1 MSLPE
6 YSLKNRKVVWFFLF
20 VLLAGGAL
28 GFVTLGKKE
37 DSVFVIKSAS
47 LVCSYPGA
55 TPLEVEQLVT
65 EPIERE
71 VQSMRLVHKI
81 TSESYYGLSKVL
93 VELDPAT
100 RASEIPQLWDELRR
114 KVLNIQPRLPAG
126 ASPVT
131 VADDFGDVYGIYYG
145 LSVDGGFTWA
155 ELRDWAQRIKTALVT
170 VDGVQKVSLFGEQ
183 TPVVNVYVN
192 LAALANFAIRPET
205 IVATIGQQNTI
216 VNSGEKQ
223 AGALQ
228 IQILE
233 AGTYKGLDDISNQM
247 LTAASGKQYRLG
259 DIARVERGYADPPQT
274 LMRVDG
280 RRAVGIGISTEAQVD
295 VVKTGEKIIRVL
307 DGLMRQMP
315 VGMDL
320 TVLYPENRIAQQANA
335 TFVLNLAESVAIV
348 ILIIMLVM
356 GFRAGVLIG
365 SSLLF
370 SIGGTLLLMQFL
382 GEGLNRTSLA
392 GFIIAMGML
401 VDNAIVVTDNAQ
413 QAMLRGVARRRAV
426 VDGANAPRW
435 SLLGATLI
443 AIFSFLPLYL
453 APSSV
458 AEIVKPLFVVL
469 ALSLLL
475 SWVLALTQTPLFG
488 DFMLRVNPAAH
499 DPYDTKFYRAFDRLL
514 AALLRWRW
522 GVVAGVV
529 ALFAAALAVMG
540 LMPQNF
546 FPSLDKPYFRA
557 DVLLPEGY
565 NIRDTERN
573 LRTMEEWLHA
583 QPEVKTVSVTMGST
597 PPRYYLASSSVSLR
611 PNFGNILVELHDKGQ
626 TEAVEA
632 RFNAYV
638 RAMCPDVWLRSSLFK
653 LSPVPDAAIEFG
665 FIGDDIDTLRRLT
678 QAAEEIMWRTAGTV
692 NIRNS
697 WGNRVPTWLPLYS
710 QMKGQRIGVTRSQMA
725 QGITIATQGYRLGEY
740 REGDQFM
747 PILLKD
753 ENIDTYNLTNLQ
765 ALPIFTPAGKV
776 YSIEQATDG
785 FRFEYRVGVVKR
797 YNRQR
802 VMKAQCDPGRG
813 VNTMQL
819 YATLRDSV
827 LRGVVLPEGYSM
839 KVFGEQ
845 ESQQE
850 SNSALARY
858 MPLTMVL
865 IFIVLLLLFR
875 NYREPA
881 VILLMIPLIFIG
893 VVLGLAVTGK
903 VFNFFSLLG
912 LLGLVGMNIKNAVV
926 LVEQIGVLRSEGK
939 GAYEALTAATR
950 SRIVPVAM
958 ASGTTI
964 LGMLPLLFDSMFGAM
979 AATIMGGL
987 LVATLLTVCVLGM
1000 GVAGAALATV
1010 LSQMVGTGMGL
1021 Y

>member
-20 VLLAGGAL
+20 ILLAGGAL

-81 TSESYYGLSKVL
+81 TSESYYGLSKIL

-307 DGLMRQMP
+307 DGLTRQMP

-426 VDGANAPRW
+426 VDGANAPRR

-813 VNTMQL
+813 VNTMRL
-819 YATLRDSV
+819 YAALRDSV

-875 NYREPA
+875 NYREPT

-987 LVATLLTVCVLGM
+987 LVATLLTVCVLP
-1000 GVAGAALATV
+1000 VVYAIFYNIRK
-1010 LSQMVGTGMGL
+1010 S
-1021 Y
+1021 

>member
-6 YSLKNRKVVWFFLF
+6 YSLKNRKVVGFFLF
-20 VLLAGGAL
+20 ILLAGGAL

-81 TSESYYGLSKVL
+81 TSESYYGLSKIL

-295 VVKTGEKIIRVL
+295 VVKTGEKITRVL
-307 DGLMRQMP
+307 DGLTRQMP

-320 TVLYPENRIAQQANA
+320 TVLYPENRIARQANA

-611 PNFGNILVELHDKGQ
+611 PNFGNILVELHDKEQ

-813 VNTMQL
+813 VNTMRL
-819 YATLRDSV
+819 YAALRDSV

-875 NYREPA
+875 NYREPV

-987 LVATLLTVCVLGM
+987 LVATLLTVCVLP
-1000 GVAGAALATV
+1000 VVYAIFYNIRK
-1010 LSQMVGTGMGL
+1010 S
-1021 Y
+1021 

>member
-1 MSLPE
+1 MTMSLPE

-233 AGTYKGLDDISNQM
+233 AGTYKNLDDISNQM

-295 VVKTGEKIIRVL
+295 VVKTGEKITRVL
-307 DGLMRQMP
+307 DGLTRQMP

-320 TVLYPENRIAQQANA
+320 TVLYPENRIARQANA

-488 DFMLRVNPAAH
+488 DFMLRVKPVAH
-499 DPYDTKFYRAFDRLL
+499 DPYDTKFYRTFDRIL

-522 GVVAGVV
+522 GVVAGVA

-987 LVATLLTVCVLGM
+987 LVATLLTVCVLP
-1000 GVAGAALATV
+1000 VVYAIFYNIRK
-1010 LSQMVGTGMGL
+1010 S
-1021 Y
+1021 

>member
-1 MSLPE
+1 MNLPE
-6 YSLKNRKVVWFFLF
+6 YSLRSAKVIYFFLF

-28 GFVTLGKKE
+28 GFSTLGKKE

-55 TPLEVEQLVT
+55 TPREVEQLVT

-81 TSESYYGLSKVL
+81 TSESYYGVSKIQ

-100 RASEIPQLWDELRR
+100 PAAEIPQMWDELRR
-114 KVLNIQPRLPAG
+114 KVLNVQPKLPAG
-126 ASPVT
+126 ASQIT

-145 LSVDGGFTWA
+145 LSVDGGFSWS
-155 ELRDWAQRIKTALVT
+155 ELRDWAQRLKTALVT
-170 VDGVQKVSLFGEQ
+170 VDGVQKVTLYGEQ
-183 TPVVNVYVN
+183 TPVVNVYVS
-192 LAALANFAIRPET
+192 LAALANFSIRPET
-205 IVATIGQQNTI
+205 IVSTIGQQNSI

-223 AGALQ
+223 AGKLR

-233 AGTYKGLDDISNQM
+233 DGTYKTLDDLSDQLLIAS
-247 LTAASGKQYRLG
+247 SGKQYRLG
-259 DIARVERGYADPPQT
+259 DIARVERGYAEPPQT
-274 LMRVDG
+274 MMRVDG
-280 RRAVGIGISTEAQVD
+280 RRAVGIGISTEAGVD
-295 VVKTGEKIIRVL
+295 VVKAGEKIDGVL
-307 DGLMRQMP
+307 ASLTRQMP
-315 VGMDL
+315 VGMEL
-320 TVLYPENRIAQQANA
+320 TVLYPENRIAREANS
-335 TFVLNLAESVAIV
+335 TFILNLAESVAIV

-413 QAMLRGVARRRAV
+413 QAMLRGAARRTAV

-469 ALSLLL
+469 AL
-475 SWVLALTQTPLFG
+475 TQTPLFG
-488 DFMLRVNPAAH
+488 NFMLRVKPVDR
-499 DPYDTKFYRAFDRLL
+499 DPYDTKFYHAFDRFLG
-514 AALLRWRW
+514 ALLHRRWA
-522 GVVAGVV
+522 VVAVV
-529 ALFAAALAVMG
+529 VGLFVLSLAVMG

-573 LRTMEEWLHA
+573 LLTMEEWLRE
-583 QPEVKTVSVTMGST
+583 QPEVKTVSMTLGST
-597 PPRYYLASSSVSLR
+597 PPRYYLASSSVSMR
-611 PNFGNILVELHDKGQ
+611 PNFGNILVELHDRRQ
-626 TEAVEA
+626 TEPVEA
-632 RFNAYV
+632 RFNAWV
-638 RAMCPDVWLRSSLFK
+638 TANFPDVWLRSSLFK

-665 FIGDDIDTLRRLT
+665 FIGENADTLRRLT
-678 QAAEEIMWRTAGTV
+678 AAAEEVMWRTPGAV
-692 NIRNS
+692 NIRNG
-697 WGNRVPTWLPLYS
+697 WGNRVPMWQPVYS
-710 QMKGQRIGVTRSQMA
+710 QMKGQRIGITRSQMA
-725 QGITIATQGYRLGEY
+725 RGITIATQGYALGEY

-753 ENIDTYNLTNLQ
+753 ENIGTYNLTNLQ
-765 ALPIFTPAGKV
+765 ALPIFNPSGRV
-776 YSIEQATDG
+776 FSIEQATDG
-785 FRFEYRVGVVKR
+785 FRFDFRPGVIKR
-797 YNRQR
+797 FNRQR
-802 VMKAQCDPGRG
+802 VMKAQCDPARG

-819 YATLRDSV
+819 FAALKDSMD
-827 LRGVVLPEGYSM
+827 RAVVLPEGYSM

-850 SNSALARY
+850 SNEALAEY
-858 MPLTMVL
+858 MPLTLVL
-865 IFIVLLLLFR
+865 ILIVLLLLFR
-875 NYREPA
+875 NYREPV

-926 LVEQIGVLRSEGK
+926 LVEQIGVLRTAGRDP
-939 GAYEALTAATR
+939 YEALTSATR

-987 LVATLLTVCVLGM
+987 LVATLLTVCVLP
-1000 GVAGAALATV
+1000 VVYALF
-1010 LSQMVGTGMGL
+1010 
-1021 Y
+1021 YNIRKP

>member
-20 VLLAGGAL
+20 ILLAGGAL

-81 TSESYYGLSKVL
+81 TSESYYGLSKIL

-233 AGTYKGLDDISNQM
+233 AETYKGLDDISNQM

-307 DGLMRQMP
+307 DGLTRQMP

-813 VNTMQL
+813 VNTMRL
-819 YATLRDSV
+819 YAALRDSV

-875 NYREPA
+875 NYREPT

-987 LVATLLTVCVLGM
+987 LVATLLTVCVLP
-1000 GVAGAALATV
+1000 VVYAIFYNIRK
-1010 LSQMVGTGMGL
+1010 S
-1021 Y
+1021 

>member
-6 YSLKNRKVVWFFLF
+6 YSLKNRKVVGFFLF
-20 VLLAGGAL
+20 ILLAGGAL

-81 TSESYYGLSKVL
+81 TSESYYGLSKIL

-114 KVLNIQPRLPAG
+114 KVLNIQPRLPTG

-987 LVATLLTVCVLGM
+987 LVATLLTVCVLP
-1000 GVAGAALATV
+1000 VVYAIFYNIRK
-1010 LSQMVGTGMGL
+1010 S
-1021 Y
+1021 

>member
-81 TSESYYGLSKVL
+81 TSESYYGLSKIL

-295 VVKTGEKIIRVL
+295 VVKTGEKITRVL
-307 DGLMRQMP
+307 DGLTRQMP

-320 TVLYPENRIAQQANA
+320 TVLYPENRIARQANA

-611 PNFGNILVELHDKGQ
+611 PNFGNILVELHDKEQ

-785 FRFEYRVGVVKR
+785 FRFEYRGGVVKR

-813 VNTMQL
+813 VNTMRL
-819 YATLRDSV
+819 YAALRDSV

-875 NYREPA
+875 NYREPT

-987 LVATLLTVCVLGM
+987 LVATLLTVCVLP
-1000 GVAGAALATV
+1000 VVYAIFYNIRK
-1010 LSQMVGTGMGL
+1010 S
-1021 Y
+1021 

>member
-183 TPVVNVYVN
+183 TPVVNVDVN

-233 AGTYKGLDDISNQM
+233 AGTYKNLDDISNQM

-295 VVKTGEKIIRVL
+295 VVKTGEKITRVL
-307 DGLMRQMP
+307 DGLTRQMP

-320 TVLYPENRIAQQANA
+320 TVLYPENRIARQANA

-488 DFMLRVNPAAH
+488 DFMLRVKPVAH
-499 DPYDTKFYRAFDRLL
+499 DPYDTKFYRTFDRIL

-522 GVVAGVV
+522 GVVAGVA

-678 QAAEEIMWRTAGTV
+678 QAAEEIMWRTPGTV

-785 FRFEYRVGVVKR
+785 FRFEYRGGVVKR

-813 VNTMQL
+813 VNTMRL
-819 YATLRDSV
+819 YAALRDSV

-875 NYREPA
+875 NYREPV

-926 LVEQIGVLRSEGK
+926 LVGQVGVLRSEGK
-939 GAYEALTAATR
+939 DAYEALTAATR

-987 LVATLLTVCVLGM
+987 LVATLLTVCVLP
-1000 GVAGAALATV
+1000 VVYAIFYNIRK
-1010 LSQMVGTGMGL
+1010 S
-1021 Y
+1021 

>member
-233 AGTYKGLDDISNQM
+233 AGTYKNLDDISNQM

-295 VVKTGEKIIRVL
+295 VVKTGEKITRVL
-307 DGLMRQMP
+307 DGLTRQMP

-320 TVLYPENRIAQQANA
+320 TVLYPENRIARQANA

-475 SWVLALTQTPLFG
+475 SWGLALTQTPLFG

-611 PNFGNILVELHDKGQ
+611 PNFGNILVELHDKEQ

-697 WGNRVPTWLPLYS
+697 WGNRVPTWLPHYS
-710 QMKGQRIGVTRSQMA
+710 QMKSQRIGVTRSQMA
-725 QGITIATQGYRLGEY
+725 QRITIATQGYRLGEY

-813 VNTMQL
+813 VNTMRL
-819 YATLRDSV
+819 YAALRDSV

-875 NYREPA
+875 NYREPT

-987 LVATLLTVCVLGM
+987 LVATLLTVCVLP
-1000 GVAGAALATV
+1000 VVYAIFYNIRK
-1010 LSQMVGTGMGL
+1010 S
-1021 Y
+1021 

>member
-233 AGTYKGLDDISNQM
+233 AGTYKNLDDISNQM

-295 VVKTGEKIIRVL
+295 VVKTGEKITRVL
-307 DGLMRQMP
+307 DGLTRQMP

-320 TVLYPENRIAQQANA
+320 TVLYPENRIARQANA

-488 DFMLRVNPAAH
+488 DFMLRVKPVAH
-499 DPYDTKFYRAFDRLL
+499 DPYDTKFYRTFDRIL

-522 GVVAGVV
+522 GVVAGVA

-653 LSPVPDAAIEFG
+653 LSSVPDAAIEFG

-678 QAAEEIMWRTAGTV
+678 QAAEEIMWRTPGTV

-785 FRFEYRVGVVKR
+785 FRFEYRGGVVKR

-813 VNTMQL
+813 VNTMRL
-819 YATLRDSV
+819 YAALRDSV

-875 NYREPA
+875 NYREPV

-926 LVEQIGVLRSEGK
+926 LVGQVGVLRSEGK
-939 GAYEALTAATR
+939 DAYEALTAATR

-987 LVATLLTVCVLGM
+987 LVATLLTVCVLP
-1000 GVAGAALATV
+1000 VVYAIFYNIRK
-1010 LSQMVGTGMGL
+1010 S
-1021 Y
+1021 

>member
-233 AGTYKGLDDISNQM
+233 AGTYKNLDDISNQM

-295 VVKTGEKIIRVL
+295 VVKTGEKITRVL
-307 DGLMRQMP
+307 DGLTRQMP

-785 FRFEYRVGVVKR
+785 FRFEYRGGVVKR

-987 LVATLLTVCVLGM
+987 FVATLLTVCVLP
-1000 GVAGAALATV
+1000 VVYAIFYNIRK
-1010 LSQMVGTGMGL
+1010 S
-1021 Y
+1021 

>member
-6 YSLKNRKVVWFFLF
+6 YSLKNRKVVGFFLF
-20 VLLAGGAL
+20 ILLAGGAL

-81 TSESYYGLSKVL
+81 TSESYYGLSKIL

-295 VVKTGEKIIRVL
+295 VVKTGEKITRVL
-307 DGLMRQMP
+307 DGLTRQMP

-320 TVLYPENRIAQQANA
+320 TVLYPENRIARQANA

-611 PNFGNILVELHDKGQ
+611 PNFGNILVELHDKEQ

-813 VNTMQL
+813 VNTMRL
-819 YATLRDSV
+819 YAALRDSV

-875 NYREPA
+875 NYREPV

-926 LVEQIGVLRSEGK
+926 LVGQVGVLRSEGK
-939 GAYEALTAATR
+939 DAYEALTAATR

-987 LVATLLTVCVLGM
+987 LVATLLTVCVLP
-1000 GVAGAALATV
+1000 VVYAIFYNIRK
-1010 LSQMVGTGMGL
+1010 S
-1021 Y
+1021 

>member
-1 MSLPE
+1 MKMNLPR
-6 YSLKNRKVVWFFLF
+6 YSLDNPKVIWFFLA
-20 VLLAGGAL
+20 VLFIGGLVAF
-28 GFVTLGKKE
+28 GHLGKKE
-37 DSVFVIKSAS
+37 DAPFVIKSAS
-47 LVCSYPGA
+47 IVTRYPGA
-55 TPLEVEQLVT
+55 TPEEVEQLIT

-71 VQSMRLVHKI
+71 IQSMRRVYKI
-81 TSESYYGLSKVL
+81 TSESFYGMSKIMI
-93 VELDPAT
+93 ELLPSTPAD
-100 RASEIPQLWDELRR
+100 EMPQMWDELRR
-114 KVLNIQPRLPAG
+114 KILTVQAVLPEG
-126 ASPVT
+126 ASPISVG
-131 VADDFGDVYGIYYG
+131 DDYGDVFGIYYG
-145 LSVDGGFTWA
+145 LSADPGFTY
-155 ELRDWAQRIKTALVT
+155 EEMRDWAQRIKTELVP
-170 VDGVQKVSLFGEQ
+170 VDGVQKVTLFGEQ
-183 TPVVNVYVN
+183 QDVVNVRVSM
-192 LAALANFAIRPET
+192 AALASLFIAPDEIIRILGSQNALVGSSEKLAGDMQIRIIET
-205 IVATIGQQNTI
+205 
-216 VNSGEKQ
+216 
-223 AGALQ
+223 
-228 IQILE
+228 
-233 AGTYKGLDDISNQM
+233 GTYKSLDDIRNQL
-247 LTAASGKQYRLG
+247 LTSSQGLQVRLG
-259 DIARVERGYADPPQT
+259 DIARVETGYAEPPST
-274 LMRVDG
+274 LMRVNG
-280 RRAVGIGISTEAQVD
+280 QRAIGIGISTDPEKD
-295 VVKTGEKIIRVL
+295 VVRTGRLIERKLATITP
-307 DGLMRQMP
+307 MMP
-315 VGMDL
+315 LGIAL
-320 TVLYPENRIAQQANA
+320 QTLYPENRIAAEANRA
-335 TFVLNLAESVAIV
+335 FVMNLLESVAIV
-348 ILIIMLVM
+348 ILLIMAIM
-356 GFRAGVLIG
+356 GFRAGLLIG

-370 SIGGTLLLMQFL
+370 TIGGTLLIMQGL
-382 GEGLNRTSLA
+382 DVGLNRTSLA

-413 QAMLRGVARRRAV
+413 NAMLRGVPRDRALIG
-426 VDGANAPRW
+426 GATVPQW
-435 SLLGATLI
+435 GLFGATLI
-443 AIFSFLPLYL
+443 AVFSFLPLYL
-453 APSSV
+453 APSAV

-813 VNTMQL
+813 VNTMRL
-819 YATLRDSV
+819 YAALRDSV

-875 NYREPA
+875 NYREPT

-987 LVATLLTVCVLGM
+987 LVATLLTVCVLP
-1000 GVAGAALATV
+1000 VVYAIFYNIRK
-1010 LSQMVGTGMGL
+1010 S
-1021 Y
+1021 

>member
-81 TSESYYGLSKVL
+81 TSESYYGLSKIL

-813 VNTMQL
+813 VNTMRL
-819 YATLRDSV
+819 YAALRDSV

-987 LVATLLTVCVLGM
+987 LVATLLTVCVLP
-1000 GVAGAALATV
+1000 VVYAIFYNIRK
-1010 LSQMVGTGMGL
+1010 S
-1021 Y
+1021 

>member
-233 AGTYKGLDDISNQM
+233 AGTYKNLDDISNQM

-295 VVKTGEKIIRVL
+295 VVKTGEKITRVL
-307 DGLMRQMP
+307 DGLTRQMP

-320 TVLYPENRIAQQANA
+320 TVLYPENRIARQANA

-488 DFMLRVNPAAH
+488 DFMLRVKPVAH
-499 DPYDTKFYRAFDRLL
+499 DPYDTKFYRTFDRIL

-522 GVVAGVV
+522 GVVAGVA

-611 PNFGNILVELHDKGQ
+611 PNFGNILVELHDKEQ

-813 VNTMQL
+813 VNTMRL
-819 YATLRDSV
+819 YAALRDSV

-875 NYREPA
+875 NYREPT

-987 LVATLLTVCVLGM
+987 LVATLLTVCVLP
-1000 GVAGAALATV
+1000 VVYAIFYNIRK
-1010 LSQMVGTGMGL
+1010 S
-1021 Y
+1021 

>member
-20 VLLAGGAL
+20 ILLAGGAL

-81 TSESYYGLSKVL
+81 TSESYYGLSKIL

-114 KVLNIQPRLPAG
+114 KVLNIQPRLPTG

-488 DFMLRVNPAAH
+488 DFMLRVKPVAH
-499 DPYDTKFYRAFDRLL
+499 DPYDTKFYRTFDRIL

-522 GVVAGVV
+522 GVVAGVA

-597 PPRYYLASSSVSLR
+597 PPRYYLASSSVSLH

-678 QAAEEIMWRTAGTV
+678 QAAEEIMWRTPGTV

-813 VNTMQL
+813 VNTMRL
-819 YATLRDSV
+819 YAALRDSV

-875 NYREPA
+875 NYREPT

-987 LVATLLTVCVLGM
+987 LVATLLTVCVLP
-1000 GVAGAALATV
+1000 VVYAIFYNIRK
-1010 LSQMVGTGMGL
+1010 S
-1021 Y
+1021 

>member
-20 VLLAGGAL
+20 ILLAGGAL

-81 TSESYYGLSKVL
+81 TSESYYGLSKIL

-100 RASEIPQLWDELRR
+100 RASETPQLWDELRR

-307 DGLMRQMP
+307 DGLTRQMP

-813 VNTMQL
+813 VNTMRL
-819 YATLRDSV
+819 YAALRDSV

-875 NYREPA
+875 NYREPT

-987 LVATLLTVCVLGM
+987 LVATLLTVCVLP
-1000 GVAGAALATV
+1000 VVYAIFYNIRK
-1010 LSQMVGTGMGL
+1010 S
-1021 Y
+1021 

>member
-20 VLLAGGAL
+20 ILLAGGAL

-81 TSESYYGLSKVL
+81 TSESYYGLSKIL

-295 VVKTGEKIIRVL
+295 VVKTGEKITRVL
-307 DGLMRQMP
+307 DGLTRQMP

-320 TVLYPENRIAQQANA
+320 TVLYPENRIARQANA

-488 DFMLRVNPAAH
+488 DFMLRVKPVAH
-499 DPYDTKFYRAFDRLL
+499 DPYDTKFYRTFDRIL

-522 GVVAGVV
+522 GVVAGVA

-678 QAAEEIMWRTAGTV
+678 QAAEEIMWRTPGTV

-813 VNTMQL
+813 VNTMRL
-819 YATLRDSV
+819 YAALRDSV

-875 NYREPA
+875 NYREPT

-987 LVATLLTVCVLGM
+987 LVATLLTVCVLP
-1000 GVAGAALATV
+1000 VVYAIFYNIRK
-1010 LSQMVGTGMGL
+1010 S
-1021 Y
+1021 

>member
-6 YSLKNRKVVWFFLF
+6 YSLKNRKVVGFFLF
-20 VLLAGGAL
+20 ILLAGGAL

-81 TSESYYGLSKVL
+81 TSESYYGLSKIL

-307 DGLMRQMP
+307 DGLTRQMP

-813 VNTMQL
+813 VNTMRL
-819 YATLRDSV
+819 YAALRDSV

-865 IFIVLLLLFR
+865 IVLLLLFR
-875 NYREPA
+875 NYREPT

-987 LVATLLTVCVLGM
+987 LVATLLTVCVLP
-1000 GVAGAALATV
+1000 VVYAIFYNIRK
-1010 LSQMVGTGMGL
+1010 S
-1021 Y
+1021 

>member
-1 MSLPE
+1 
-6 YSLKNRKVVWFFLF
+6 
-20 VLLAGGAL
+20 
-28 GFVTLGKKE
+28 
-37 DSVFVIKSAS
+37 
-47 LVCSYPGA
+47 
-55 TPLEVEQLVT
+55 
-65 EPIERE
+65 
-71 VQSMRLVHKI
+71 
-81 TSESYYGLSKVL
+81 
-93 VELDPAT
+93 
-100 RASEIPQLWDELRR
+100 
-114 KVLNIQPRLPAG
+114 
-126 ASPVT
+126 
-131 VADDFGDVYGIYYG
+131 
-145 LSVDGGFTWA
+145 
-155 ELRDWAQRIKTALVT
+155 
-170 VDGVQKVSLFGEQ
+170 
-183 TPVVNVYVN
+183 
-192 LAALANFAIRPET
+192 
-205 IVATIGQQNTI
+205 
-216 VNSGEKQ
+216 
-223 AGALQ
+223 
-228 IQILE
+228 
-233 AGTYKGLDDISNQM
+233 
-247 LTAASGKQYRLG
+247 
-259 DIARVERGYADPPQT
+259 
-274 LMRVDG
+274 MRVDG

-307 DGLMRQMP
+307 DGLTRQMP

-813 VNTMQL
+813 VNTMRL
-819 YATLRDSV
+819 YAALRDSV

-875 NYREPA
+875 NYREPV

-926 LVEQIGVLRSEGK
+926 LVGQVGVLRSEGK
-939 GAYEALTAATR
+939 DAYEALTAATR

-964 LGMLPLLFDSMFGAM
+964 LGMLPLLFDSMFGTM

-987 LVATLLTVCVLGM
+987 LVATLLTVCVLP
-1000 GVAGAALATV
+1000 VVYAIFYNIRK
-1010 LSQMVGTGMGL
+1010 S
-1021 Y
+1021 

>member
-20 VLLAGGAL
+20 ILLAGGAL

-114 KVLNIQPRLPAG
+114 KVLNIQPRLPTG

-233 AGTYKGLDDISNQM
+233 AGTYKNLDDISNQM

-488 DFMLRVNPAAH
+488 DFMLRVKPVAH
-499 DPYDTKFYRAFDRLL
+499 DPYDTKFYRTFDRIL

-522 GVVAGVV
+522 GVVAGVA

-678 QAAEEIMWRTAGTV
+678 QAAEEIMWRTPGTV

-813 VNTMQL
+813 VNTMRL
-819 YATLRDSV
+819 YAALRDSV

-987 LVATLLTVCVLGM
+987 LVATLLTVCVLP
-1000 GVAGAALATV
+1000 VVYAIFYNIRK
-1010 LSQMVGTGMGL
+1010 S
-1021 Y
+1021 

>member
-1 MSLPE
+1 
-6 YSLKNRKVVWFFLF
+6 
-20 VLLAGGAL
+20 
-28 GFVTLGKKE
+28 
-37 DSVFVIKSAS
+37 
-47 LVCSYPGA
+47 
-55 TPLEVEQLVT
+55 
-65 EPIERE
+65 
-71 VQSMRLVHKI
+71 
-81 TSESYYGLSKVL
+81 
-93 VELDPAT
+93 
-100 RASEIPQLWDELRR
+100 
-114 KVLNIQPRLPAG
+114 
-126 ASPVT
+126 
-131 VADDFGDVYGIYYG
+131 
-145 LSVDGGFTWA
+145 
-155 ELRDWAQRIKTALVT
+155 
-170 VDGVQKVSLFGEQ
+170 
-183 TPVVNVYVN
+183 
-192 LAALANFAIRPET
+192 
-205 IVATIGQQNTI
+205 
-216 VNSGEKQ
+216 
-223 AGALQ
+223 
-228 IQILE
+228 
-233 AGTYKGLDDISNQM
+233 
-247 LTAASGKQYRLG
+247 
-259 DIARVERGYADPPQT
+259 
-274 LMRVDG
+274 MRVDG

-307 DGLMRQMP
+307 DGLTRQMP

-813 VNTMQL
+813 VNTMRL
-819 YATLRDSV
+819 YAALRDSV

-875 NYREPA
+875 NYREPT

-987 LVATLLTVCVLGM
+987 LVATLLTVCVLP
-1000 GVAGAALATV
+1000 VVYAIFYNIRK
-1010 LSQMVGTGMGL
+1010 S
-1021 Y
+1021 

>member
-20 VLLAGGAL
+20 ILLAGGAL

-81 TSESYYGLSKVL
+81 TSESYYGLSKIL

-725 QGITIATQGYRLGEY
+725 QGITIATQGYRLGEF

-813 VNTMQL
+813 VNTMRL
-819 YATLRDSV
+819 YAALRDSV

-875 NYREPA
+875 NYREPT

-987 LVATLLTVCVLGM
+987 LVATLLTVCVLP
-1000 GVAGAALATV
+1000 VVYAIFYNIRK
-1010 LSQMVGTGMGL
+1010 S
-1021 Y
+1021 

>member
-1 MSLPE
+1 MP
-6 YSLKNRKVVWFFLF
+6 
-20 VLLAGGAL
+20 
-28 GFVTLGKKE
+28 
-37 DSVFVIKSAS
+37 
-47 LVCSYPGA
+47 
-55 TPLEVEQLVT
+55 
-65 EPIERE
+65 
-71 VQSMRLVHKI
+71 M
-81 TSESYYGLSKVL
+81 
-93 VELDPAT
+93 
-100 RASEIPQLWDELRR
+100 
-114 KVLNIQPRLPAG
+114 
-126 ASPVT
+126 
-131 VADDFGDVYGIYYG
+131 
-145 LSVDGGFTWA
+145 
-155 ELRDWAQRIKTALVT
+155 
-170 VDGVQKVSLFGEQ
+170 GV
-183 TPVVNVYVN
+183 
-192 LAALANFAIRPET
+192 
-205 IVATIGQQNTI
+205 
-216 VNSGEKQ
+216 
-223 AGALQ
+223 
-228 IQILE
+228 
-233 AGTYKGLDDISNQM
+233 
-247 LTAASGKQYRLG
+247 
-259 DIARVERGYADPPQT
+259 PPQT
-274 LMRVDG
+274 LMRVNG

-295 VVKTGEKIIRVL
+295 VVKTGEKITRVL
-307 DGLMRQMP
+307 DGLTRQMP

-320 TVLYPENRIAQQANA
+320 TVLYPENRIARQANA

-488 DFMLRVNPAAH
+488 DFMLRVKPVAH
-499 DPYDTKFYRAFDRLL
+499 DPYDTKFYRTFDRIL

-522 GVVAGVV
+522 GVVAGVA

-678 QAAEEIMWRTAGTV
+678 QAAEEIMWRTPGTV

-785 FRFEYRVGVVKR
+785 FRFEYRGGVVKR

-813 VNTMQL
+813 VNTMRL
-819 YATLRDSV
+819 YAALRDSV

-875 NYREPA
+875 NYREPV

-926 LVEQIGVLRSEGK
+926 LVGQVGVLRSEGK
-939 GAYEALTAATR
+939 DAYEALTAATR

-987 LVATLLTVCVLGM
+987 LVATLLTVCVLP
-1000 GVAGAALATV
+1000 VVYAIFYNIRK
-1010 LSQMVGTGMGL
+1010 S
-1021 Y
+1021 